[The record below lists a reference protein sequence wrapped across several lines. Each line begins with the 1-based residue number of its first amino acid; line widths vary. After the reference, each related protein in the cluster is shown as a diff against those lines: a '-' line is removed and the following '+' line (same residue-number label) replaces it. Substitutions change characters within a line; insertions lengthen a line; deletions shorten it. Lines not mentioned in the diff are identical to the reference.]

1 MNMAWPLPTP
11 THTEEVYLQALLG
24 RTEGRT
30 DVTERSTGGTSL
42 RSSS

>member
-11 THTEEVYLQALLG
+11 THREEVYLQALLG

-30 DVTERSTGGTSL
+30 DVTKEHWGTSL